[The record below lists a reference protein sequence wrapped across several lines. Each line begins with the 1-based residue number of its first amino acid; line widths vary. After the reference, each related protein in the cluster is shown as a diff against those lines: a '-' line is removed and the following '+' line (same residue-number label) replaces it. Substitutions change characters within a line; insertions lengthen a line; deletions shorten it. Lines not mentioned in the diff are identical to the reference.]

1 MKRKLIFCVI
11 TLSLLFICIAFSA
24 CITRFFQQRPS
35 NNPAL
40 YSVLVCSVPGAGDR
54 YTRAGS
60 IEVLEIDSYGR
71 TLFKHSQP
79 VPIYYRYDSAPLL
92 SYVICQKTDDRGAYY
107 LKDINFEL
115 ADGNGIDESRLQ
127 SLKERNGWEQPLEFD
142 TAGMEYTELFT
153 GERFDYKTNSD
164 YFAFVIRRRSEL
176 INHQLAE
183 YSPEDFSN
191 EHDIVI
197 RCFDVFEGGAIYIVA
212 LGRQTSSP
220 EFRSCLI
227 ATYPDGTIYEKS
239 PMWIE
244 SPYSETYHEQ
254 VKQFRNDFEVAVLEK
269 TTNSFVGD

>member
-1 MKRKLIFCVI
+1 MKRITTFCI
-11 TLSLLFICIAFSA
+11 IILLLCVSIANTA
-24 CITRFFQQRPS
+24 CITRFIQQRPS

-60 IEVLEIDSYGR
+60 IEVLETDSYGR

-115 ADGNGIDESRLQ
+115 ADGNGIDESRLHN
-127 SLKERNGWEQPLEFD
+127 LKDRNGWDHQLDLD
-142 TAGMEYTELFT
+142 TAGMTYTEFFT

-164 YFAFVIRRRSEL
+164 YYEIVILRKSEL

-191 EHDIVI
+191 KHDIAI

-212 LGRQTSSP
+212 LGRKPSAP
-220 EFRSCLI
+220 EFKSCLI

-239 PMWIE
+239 PMWID

-254 VKQFRNDFEVAVLEK
+254 IEQFRNSFEIAVLGK
-269 TTNSFVGD
+269 MTNSSVGD